1 MTQVNDDG
9 TMFEMTDDT
18 ESIVVEARS
27 GVKPTEKIKPGIN
40 VKMFFLIYCRMQ
52 TRWGLQQTYPG
63 CGPYI

>member
-27 GVKPTEKIKPGIN
+27 GVKPTEKIQPGMN
-40 VKMFFLIYCRMQ
+40 VTMFLLISLVPWS
-52 TRWGLQQTYPG
+52 T
-63 CGPYI
+63 I